1 MGPEP
6 KVTHQ
11 GLRVL
16 KVFLDAFHENVR
28 TTLAG
33 ADIMRRAGLTSGTI
47 YPLLVRFEAAELL
60 TSEWEQQRPE
70 DLGRPRR
77 RLYSLTP
84 KGSQFARD
92 KLGEVLPANVLW
104 LPNEGQG

>member
-1 MGPEP
+1 MAAEP

-16 KVFLDAFHENVR
+16 KVFLDAFQENVR
-28 TTLAG
+28 ATLAG
-33 ADIMRRAGLTSGTI
+33 ADIMRRARLTSGTI
-47 YPLLVRFEAAELL
+47 YPLLVRFEDATLL

-84 KGSQFARD
+84 KGAQFAHNA
-92 KLGEVLPANVLW
+92 LSELLPSNVRW
-104 LPNEGQG
+104 VTERG